1 MLRYRGP
8 QRSTGIAARVVAV
21 AVWTGVVTMAAAS
34 CGQAGIGGSQRAATI
49 ASGPSSSASLTSSP
63 AAESPCGTPFP
74 PNSQAVKPRTADG
87 VTLAGVEMG
96 TGERGVVLVNELGRR
111 NLCGWWDYGGY
122 LACRGFRVLLFN
134 HRCTAGS
141 DCAATDDGGGLV
153 RDIEAAIKRLH
164 DDGALRVALLGASQ
178 GASES
183 LLLGARPPEAL
194 TAVIALSA
202 DELTTALAVAP
213 YPANAT
219 AAAARVRIPALVVVA
234 QNDPHVSVSETRALF
249 DAIPDPTKRLIVL
262 PGSAAHGW
270 DLLAPNP
277 DGSRPALSETLVAFL
292 AEHLS

>member
-1 MLRYRGP
+1 M
-8 QRSTGIAARVVAV
+8 T
-21 AVWTGVVTMAAAS
+21 AAS
-34 CGQAGIGGSQRAATI
+34 CGQGDIGGSQRAATI
-49 ASGPSSSASLTSSP
+49 ASRQAPSASSASSSTADP
-63 AAESPCGTPFP
+63 PCGTPFP
-74 PNSQAVKPRTADG
+74 RNSQAVDLRAADG

-122 LACRGFRVLLFN
+122 LAGRGFRVLLFN

-141 DCAATDDGGGLV
+141 GCPASDDGGGLV

-164 DDGALRVALLGASQ
+164 DDGARRVALLGASQ

-194 TAVIALSA
+194 TAVIAVSA

-213 YPANAT
+213 YPTDVT
-219 AAAARVRIPALVVVA
+219 AAAVGFRIPVLMVVA
-234 QNDPHVSVSETRALF
+234 QNDPYVSVSETRALF
-249 DAIPDPTKRLIVL
+249 DSIPGTSKQLLVL
-262 PGSAAHGW
+262 PDQAAHGW

-277 DGSRPALSETLVAFL
+277 DGSRPALSESLVTFL
-292 AEHLS
+292 AEHLA